1 MERVG
6 AYTRPLLGRQR
17 GRKRR
22 FPRSTR
28 NSGTRTHSHVPP
40 PSAELQPRQRQP
52 PLTVRQQAAGR
63 REGQRDLFKC
73 NTLEKLRKNNK
84 KKKLKNN
91 KLAFKREELTPR
103 AGGGWRHNGTVDM
116 DKVINCLFAA
126 ITLLLSTRGEVFK
139 GKRGRPGGVRTE
151 RSGLT
156 RSGSQPRRHF
166 NSVCAS
172 FSLV

>member
-52 PLTVRQQAAGR
+52 PLTVRQHAAGR
-63 REGQRDLFKC
+63 REGRRDLFKC
-73 NTLEKLRKNNK
+73 NTLKKLRKNLK
-84 KKKLKNN
+84 KNN
-91 KLAFKREELTPR
+91 KKLAFKREELTLR
-103 AGGGWRHNGTVDM
+103 AGGGWRHDGAVDM

-151 RSGLT
+151 RSGLM
-156 RSGSQPRRHF
+156 RSGGQPRRHF
-166 NSVCAS
+166 NSVWAS